1 MGKSETRKKLSSML
15 TRLAPLI
22 PADGKSQ
29 PLKFSGDG
37 ETVPMDSVL
46 VLQLVLAIEEEFGIT
61 VEDGDIGA
69 ENFGDLESLCA
80 FVESKLRAA

>member
-1 MGKSETRKKLSSML
+1 MNKAEVRRKLSSIL

-22 PADGKSQ
+22 PADGKAR
-29 PLKFSGDG
+29 PMHFTGDG
-37 ETVPMDSVL
+37 ETVPMDSVV

-69 ENFGDLESLCA
+69 ENFSDLNSLCA
-80 FVESKLRAA
+80 FVEAKLGAA